1 MTPRRVRPKRYITF
15 LTIRADVEP
24 RISITVLQIMIID
37 NNSIGVLFIFL
48 GYPTMLYPQ
57 RPNEIGERIV
67 PVRRAAYNIL
77 ITYETIRLVPVIK
90 Y

>member
-15 LTIRADVEP
+15 LTIRTDVEP

-37 NNSIGVLFIFL
+37 NNSIGVLYICL
-48 GYPTMLYPQ
+48 GYPAILYPLH
-57 RPNEIGERIV
+57 PNEIGENRTR
-67 PVRRAAYNIL
+67 PTPYNIL
-77 ITYETIRLVPVIK
+77 TYETIRLVPVIM